1 MSADFFWLT
10 SPCKGNSLLTA
21 RLHLRAPSNVNLVKV
36 NLQYFDISVSFQPT
50 IEVHSFHGG
59 HGHGYGY
66 DMDMAMDM
74 IKVLRPSNMILISTI
89 ETSLYDMD
97 CYRQIELNYEN
108 WKVLILT
115 LQ

>member
-1 MSADFFWLT
+1 MSTNFFWLT

-21 RLHLRAPSNVNLVKV
+21 CLHLRAPSNVNLVKV

-74 IKVLRPSNMILISTI
+74 TKVLRQSNDLDIHDRNFVI
-89 ETSLYDMD
+89 
-97 CYRQIELNYEN
+97 
-108 WKVLILT
+108 
-115 LQ
+115 